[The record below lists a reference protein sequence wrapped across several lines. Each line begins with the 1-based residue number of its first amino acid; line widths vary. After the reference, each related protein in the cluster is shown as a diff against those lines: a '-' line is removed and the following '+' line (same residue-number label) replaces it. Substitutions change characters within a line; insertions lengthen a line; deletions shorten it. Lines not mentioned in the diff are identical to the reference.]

1 MVMETGL
8 QKQSA
13 DIFAELERVGGA
25 PDETI
30 DVAEVALLLGALDR
44 PGVPL
49 DRYRHHLGRLVK
61 EFEGVTALS
70 SRARGEALASFL
82 AGDKDYRGDEESYD
96 NLENA
101 NLLSV
106 IDRRRGLP
114 VSLAIIYLHVARSR
128 GWDAAAVNF
137 PGHVLFRIDGDKDRT
152 MIDPFRGGALIDA
165 QGLRELL
172 KKTAGTQAELKPE
185 FYEPLGNRALL
196 LRLQNNIKVR
206 ALKLGDMDKAVDV
219 LRRMVAIAPM
229 EVEAWYELGVLLI
242 HQEKLREGRDALET
256 CLARIDY
263 VDGRVG
269 LRGQVL
275 QTLSELS
282 ASLDG

>member
-1 MVMETGL
+1 MGTGL
-8 QKQSA
+8 QKQDM
-13 DIFAELERVGGA
+13 DIQAALERVGGE
-25 PDETI
+25 PDEAI
-30 DVAEVALLLGALDR
+30 DVAEVALLLGSLDR

-49 DRYRHHLGRLVK
+49 DRYHHHLGLLVK
-61 EFEGVTALS
+61 EFKGTTAS
-70 SRARGEALASFL
+70 SSLARAEALASFL
-82 AGDKDYRGDEESYD
+82 AGDKDYRGDDQSYD

-114 VSLAIIYLHVARSR
+114 VSLAVIYLHVARSK
-128 GWDAAAVNF
+128 GWTAAAINF
-137 PGHVLFRIDGDKDRT
+137 PGHVLFRIDGDKDRM
-152 MIDPFRGGALIDA
+152 MIDPFLGGETVSAR
-165 QGLRELL
+165 GLRELL
-172 KKTAGTQAELKPE
+172 KAGAGTQAELKPE

-206 ALKLGDMDKAVDV
+206 ALKLGDMTKAVDV
-219 LRRMVAIAPM
+219 LRRMVALAPM

-263 VDGRVG
+263 VDGRVA

-275 QTLSELS
+275 HTLSELS

>member
-1 MVMETGL
+1 M
-8 QKQSA
+8 
-13 DIFAELERVGGA
+13 DIYAELERMGGA
-25 PDETI
+25 PDEAI
-30 DVAEVALLLGALDR
+30 DVADVALLLGSLDR

-49 DRYRHHLGRLVK
+49 DRYRHHLGLLAQ
-61 EFEGVTALS
+61 EFKGVRAS
-70 SRARGEALASFL
+70 SARARAEALASFL
-82 AGDKDYRGDEESYD
+82 AGEKDYRGDEESYD

-114 VSLAIIYLHVARSR
+114 VSLAVIYLHVARSR

-137 PGHVLFRIDGDKDRT
+137 PGHVLLRIDGDSDRM
-152 MIDPFRGGALIDA
+152 MIDPFRGGASINA
-165 QGLRELL
+165 QGLRDLL
-172 KKTAGTQAELKPE
+172 KTVAGTQAELKPD
-185 FYEPLGNRALL
+185 FYDALGNRALL

-206 ALKLGDMDKAVDV
+206 ALKLGDMEKAVDV

-263 VDGRVG
+263 VDGHLG

-275 QTLSELS
+275 HTLSELS